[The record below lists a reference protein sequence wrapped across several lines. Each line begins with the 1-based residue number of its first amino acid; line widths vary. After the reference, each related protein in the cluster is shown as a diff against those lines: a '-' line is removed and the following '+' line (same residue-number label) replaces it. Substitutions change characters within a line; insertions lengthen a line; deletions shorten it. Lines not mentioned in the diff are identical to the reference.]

1 MNWLRKSQTNLFFQ
15 THNKVEDLHKSG
27 LLTKTKS
34 VGDTFDNAKGPN
46 LGKQRNSVYVEDAKP
61 TVKESC
67 KKFKS
72 KLKN

>member
-1 MNWLRKSQTNLFFQ
+1 MKWLRENQTSLFFQ
-15 THNKVEDLHKSG
+15 IHNKVDDLHKWG
-27 LLTKTKS
+27 FLTKTKS

-46 LGKQRNSVYVEDAKP
+46 LDKQRNSVYVEDAKP